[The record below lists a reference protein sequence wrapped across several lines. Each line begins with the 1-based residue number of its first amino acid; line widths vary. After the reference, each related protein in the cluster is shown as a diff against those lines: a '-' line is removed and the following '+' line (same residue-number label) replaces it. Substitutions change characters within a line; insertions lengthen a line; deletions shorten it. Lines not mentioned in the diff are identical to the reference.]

1 MTIDYFMESE
11 KFRPKE
17 IKMLLVGEVRPESG
31 KAGLRR
37 LTRELRL
44 YRQLELVD
52 PLDRATDN
60 LNMRNDASMTIR
72 SRAAVV
78 RSAGAG
84 FSFQDV
90 DLDGPGQDETVVR
103 IVACG
108 ICHTDIAAR
117 EGVFGLEFPAVF
129 GHEGAGVVEAVGAEV
144 VRIHPGDR
152 VVISFASCGKCSNCA
167 AGHPAHC
174 MAFDELNFG
183 GARPDGS
190 STIHDM
196 RGAAVGCCF
205 FGQSSFA
212 YHALAHERNLVPV
225 DARDNDELALFAPL
239 GCGVQAGA
247 GTVLNELK
255 PRPGESVAVFG
266 AGTVGLSA
274 LMAAHMAGAAP
285 IVAVDVVASRLE
297 LAGELG
303 ATHVINA
310 NEGEIAPRLRELAGP
325 VDHAV
330 ETTGVSRVID
340 QAVKSLG
347 PFGKMSKLGVSHEE
361 SRQRVTPQS
370 PGPNQRVFYS
380 IAGDSNP
387 QEFIPYLIRRRREGK
402 FPFDKLI
409 QAIPGAGNKQSG
421 EGFSRWI
428 YGKSRS
434 PL

>member
-1 MTIDYFMESE
+1 
-11 KFRPKE
+11 
-17 IKMLLVGEVRPESG
+17 
-31 KAGLRR
+31 
-37 LTRELRL
+37 
-44 YRQLELVD
+44 
-52 PLDRATDN
+52 
-60 LNMRNDASMTIR
+60 MTIR
-72 SRAAVV
+72 SRAAVAP
-78 RSAGAG
+78 RPGAR
-84 FSFQDV
+84 FLFEDV
-90 DLDGPGQDETVVR
+90 DIDGPRQDETLIR

-108 ICHTDIAAR
+108 ICHTDLAAR
-117 EGVFGLEFPAVF
+117 DGMFGMEFPAVF
-129 GHEGAGVVEAVGAEV
+129 GHEGAGIVEAVGAEV
-144 VRIHPGDR
+144 VRVRPGDK
-152 VVISFASCGKCSNCA
+152 VVISFASCGKCSSCA

-174 MAFDELNFG
+174 TAFDELNFG
-183 GARPDGS
+183 STRSDGS
-190 STIHDM
+190 STIHDT

-212 YHALAHERNLVPV
+212 YHALVYERSLVPV
-225 DARDNDELALFAPL
+225 DAVDNDELALFAPL

-255 PRPGESVAVFG
+255 PRPGESFAVFG

-285 IVAVDVVASRLE
+285 IAAVDVVASRLK

-310 NEGEIAPRLRELAGP
+310 LEQEISPRLRELVGP

-340 QAVKSLG
+340 QAIKSLC
-347 PFGKMSKLGVSHEE
+347 PFGKMSTLGVSHEE
-361 SRQRVTPQS
+361 SHQRVTPQR

-387 QEFIPYLIRRRREGK
+387 QEFIPYMIRCYREGK

-409 QAIPGAGNKQSG
+409 RQYSAPEINRAVKDSQ
-421 EGFSRWI
+421 EGHTVKAVLRF
-428 YGKSRS
+428 
-434 PL
+434 

>member
-1 MTIDYFMESE
+1 M
-11 KFRPKE
+11 
-17 IKMLLVGEVRPESG
+17 
-31 KAGLRR
+31 A
-37 LTRELRL
+37 
-44 YRQLELVD
+44 
-52 PLDRATDN
+52 
-60 LNMRNDASMTIR
+60 IR
-72 SRAAVV
+72 SRAAV
-78 RSAGAG
+78 APHPGAR
-84 FSFQDV
+84 FLFKDV
-90 DLDGPGQDETVVR
+90 DLDGPRQDETLIR

-117 EGVFGLEFPAVF
+117 DGMFGLEFPAVF
-129 GHEGAGVVEAVGAEV
+129 GHEGAGIVEAAGAEV
-144 VRIHPGDR
+144 VRVRPGDK
-152 VVISFASCGKCSNCA
+152 VVISFASCGKCSSCA

-183 GARPDGS
+183 STRQDGS
-190 STIHDM
+190 STIHDT

-225 DARDNDELALFAPL
+225 DAGDNDELALFAPL

-274 LMAAHMAGAAP
+274 LMAAHMAGATP
-285 IVAVDVVASRLE
+285 IAAVDVVASRLK

-303 ATHVINA
+303 ATHLINA
-310 NEGEIAPRLRELAGP
+310 LEQEISPKLRELVGP

-340 QAVKSLG
+340 QAIKSLG

-361 SRQRVTPQS
+361 SRRQVTPQR
-370 PGPNQRVFYS
+370 PGPHQRVFYS

-387 QEFIPYLIRRRREGK
+387 QEFVPYMIRCYREGK

-409 QAIPGAGNKQSG
+409 RQYRAPEINEAVKDSQDGYTVKALLR
-421 EGFSRWI
+421 F
-428 YGKSRS
+428 
-434 PL
+434 